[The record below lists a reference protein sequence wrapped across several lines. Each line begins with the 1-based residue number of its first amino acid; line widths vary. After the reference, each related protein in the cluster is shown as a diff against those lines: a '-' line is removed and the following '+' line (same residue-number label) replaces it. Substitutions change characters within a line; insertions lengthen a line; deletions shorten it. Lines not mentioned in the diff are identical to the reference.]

1 LKIFDHEFV
10 DLDGSVTSVE
20 NGGGRRYSTPDGT
33 FPSVTTVTG
42 WQKRAFFASWRRN
55 NPEESQRVLS
65 RGTAMHSMIES
76 YLLNNLTTQM
86 IAEATGKSHTDLFLS
101 MRDDIDR
108 IEKILAIEVPLLS
121 KKIVF
126 AGRTDCIGYYDGKLS
141 VIDFKSATN
150 PKSERDILDYFTQAT
165 AYALMWQDRTG
176 MKIPNISI
184 IIGAESGGCQVFQA
198 DPRDHVADLVEAIAI
213 WRADQLSVLTK

>member
-1 LKIFDHEFV
+1 MKTFDHEFV
-10 DLDGSVTSVE
+10 ELNGSVASSE
-20 NGGGRRYSTPDGT
+20 SGQGRRYSTPDGT

-42 WQKRAFFASWRRN
+42 WQKRAFFAAWRKK
-55 NPEESQRVLS
+55 NPDESRRVLS

-76 YLLNNLTTQM
+76 CLLNNLTPQT
-86 IAEATGKSHTDLFLS
+86 ITEETGKSHTDLFLS

-108 IEKILAIEVPLLS
+108 IGKIIAIEVPLWS
-121 KKIVF
+121 KKIGL

-165 AYALMWQDRTG
+165 AYALMFQDMTG
-176 MKIPNISI
+176 IKIPNLVI

-198 DPRDHVADLVEAIAI
+198 KTGDHVADLVEAIAI
-213 WRADQLSVLTK
+213 WRADQSP

>member
-1 LKIFDHEFV
+1 MKTFDHEFV
-10 DLDGSVTSVE
+10 ELNGSVASSE
-20 NGGGRRYSTPDGT
+20 SGQGRRYSTPDGT

-42 WQKRAFFASWRRN
+42 WQKRAFFAAWRKK
-55 NPEESQRVLS
+55 NPDESRRVLS

-76 YLLNNLTTQM
+76 YLLNNLTPQT
-86 IAEATGKSHTDLFLS
+86 ITEETGKSHTDLFLS

-108 IEKILAIEVPLLS
+108 IGKIIAIEVPLWS
-121 KKIVF
+121 KKIGL

-165 AYALMWQDRTG
+165 AYALMFQDRTG
-176 MKIPNISI
+176 IKIPNLVI

-198 DPRDHVADLVEAIAI
+198 KTVDHVSDLVEAIAI
-213 WRADQLSVLTK
+213 WRADQSS

>member
-1 LKIFDHEFV
+1 MKTFDHEFV
-10 DLDGSVTSVE
+10 ELNGSVASSE
-20 NGGGRRYSTPDGT
+20 SGQGRRYSTPDGT

-42 WQKRAFFASWRRN
+42 WQKRAFFAAWRKK
-55 NPEESQRVLS
+55 NPDESRRVLS
-65 RGTAMHSMIES
+65 RGTAMHSMIEK
-76 YLLNNLTTQM
+76 YLLNNLTPQT
-86 IAEATGKSHTDLFLS
+86 ITEETGKSHTDLFLS

-108 IEKILAIEVPLLS
+108 IGKIIAIEVPLWS
-121 KKIVF
+121 KKIGL

-165 AYALMWQDRTG
+165 AYALMFQDMTG
-176 MKIPNISI
+176 IKIPNLVI

-198 DPRDHVADLVEAIAI
+198 KTGDHVADLVEAIAI
-213 WRADQLSVLTK
+213 WRADQSP

>member
-1 LKIFDHEFV
+1 MKTFDHEFV
-10 DLDGSVTSVE
+10 ELNGSVASSE
-20 NGGGRRYSTPDGT
+20 SGQGRRYSTPDGT

-42 WQKRAFFASWRRN
+42 WQKRAFFAAWRKK
-55 NPEESQRVLS
+55 NPDESRRVLS

-76 YLLNNLTTQM
+76 YLLNNLTPQT
-86 IAEATGKSHTDLFLS
+86 ITEETGKSHTDLFLS

-108 IEKILAIEVPLLS
+108 IGKIIAIEVPLWS
-121 KKIVF
+121 KKIGL

-165 AYALMWQDRTG
+165 AYALMFQDMTG
-176 MKIPNISI
+176 IKIPNLVI

-198 DPRDHVADLVEAIAI
+198 KTGDHVADLVEAIAI
-213 WRADQLSVLTK
+213 WRADQSP